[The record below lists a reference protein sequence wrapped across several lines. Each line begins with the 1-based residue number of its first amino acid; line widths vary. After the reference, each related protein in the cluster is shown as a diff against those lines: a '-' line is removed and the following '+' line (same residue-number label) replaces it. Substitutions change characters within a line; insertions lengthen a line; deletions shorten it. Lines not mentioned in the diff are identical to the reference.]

1 MHESSPLFAIGAAA
15 QCVVYP
21 LQTLS
26 NPTPTIGVALTGLHR
41 ITLVIIGNVIFEN
54 LPQNPLLYFEKCL
67 VSIEIYHTIIFQP

>member
-26 NPTPTIGVALTGLHR
+26 NPTLTIRVALIGGHR
-41 ITLVIIGNVIFEN
+41 IALVIIGNVIFEY
-54 LPQNPLLYFEKCL
+54 LAHNPLLYFEKCL
-67 VSIEIYHTIIFQP
+67 VSIAIYHTIIFQP